1 MVRTYHHFLWYWVC
15 TKTMKCHDRT
25 SIQGLLDFQ
34 IGKHLK
40 KKTKINIL
48 TWKEWQ
54 MRSCFKF
61 KIYRWRL
68 ESVQSLPSMIWD
80 PVNPKEIT
88 EYRLHEIQW
97 YHKKSLTVAWRAR
110 RYACCWAISFVR
122 MRLGFLSL
130 CLIFKD
136 TRSWRQHRT
145 PALQSSAGYTM
156 WGTGAA

>member
-1 MVRTYHHFLWYWVC
+1 MVRTYHHFLWYWAC
-15 TKTMKCHDRT
+15 TKMMKCHDRT
-25 SIQGLLDFQ
+25 SIHGLLDFQ
-34 IGKHLK
+34 IEKHLK
-40 KKTKINIL
+40 KSKINIL
-48 TWKEWQ
+48 TWNEWQ
-54 MRSCFKF
+54 MRSCSCKV
-61 KIYRWRL
+61 YRHDLR
-68 ESVQSLPSMIWD
+68 

-97 YHKKSLTVAWRAR
+97 YHKISLTVAWRAR
-110 RYACCWAISFVR
+110 RYACCWAISFVG